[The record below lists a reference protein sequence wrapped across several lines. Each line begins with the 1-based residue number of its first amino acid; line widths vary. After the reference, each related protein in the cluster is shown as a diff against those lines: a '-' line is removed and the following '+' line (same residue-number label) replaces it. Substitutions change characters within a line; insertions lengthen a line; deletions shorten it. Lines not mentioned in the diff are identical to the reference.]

1 MGDENSNKK
10 NKIIIIVI
18 VLVFI
23 APSILSWYVFNHTD
37 FLETRGTSNYGQII
51 TPPIQLENLSL
62 IDPLNT
68 RRTDR
73 LYGKWSMIYVAELCD
88 DICMQNV
95 YRMRQIHMGMG
106 KHSLRVQKVLFLID
120 QDLDELSSLLANY
133 KGQQV
138 ININEIDTE
147 VLLEKFRIEGVKDL
161 SRSQRIYI
169 SDPLGNLMMSYPP
182 DINPKGILKD
192 LKKLLRTSR
201 IG

>member
-1 MGDENSNKK
+1 MDDENSNKK

-62 IDPLNT
+62 IDPLNP
-68 RRTDR
+68 DR
-73 LYGKWSMIYVAELCD
+73 KDTLHGKWSMIYVAERCD

-138 ININEIDTE
+138 INTNSVDTDI
-147 VLLEKFRIEGVKDL
+147 LLEKFRIEGVKDL
-161 SRSQRIYI
+161 PRFQRIYI
-169 SDPLGNLMMSYPP
+169 SDPLGNLMISYPP

>member
-1 MGDENSNKK
+1 MDDENTNKK

-23 APSILSWYVFNHTD
+23 APSIISWYVFNRTD
-37 FLETRGTSNYGQII
+37 FLESRGTSNYGQII

-62 IDPLNT
+62 IDPLDT
-68 RRTDR
+68 QRMDT
-73 LYGKWSMIYVAELCD
+73 LYGKWSMIYVAESCD

-120 QDLDELSSLLANY
+120 QDVNELASLFTNY

-138 ININEIDTE
+138 INTNTIDTDI
-147 VLLEKFRIEGVKDL
+147 LLEKFRLEGVNGL
-161 SRSQRIYI
+161 LRSQRIYI
-169 SDPLGNLMMSYPP
+169 SDPLGNLMMSYPSG
-182 DINPKGILKD
+182 ISPKGILKD
-192 LKKLLRTSR
+192 LKKLLRASR

>member
-1 MGDENSNKK
+1 MGDENPNKK

-23 APSILSWYVFNHTD
+23 APSILSWYIFNHTD
-37 FLETRGTSNYGQII
+37 YLESRGTSNYGQII

-62 IDPLNT
+62 IDPLDT
-68 RRTDR
+68 QRMDT

-95 YRMRQIHMGMG
+95 YRMRQIHIGMG

-138 ININEIDTE
+138 ISTNTIDIDI
-147 VLLEKFRIEGVKDL
+147 LLEKFRIKNIKDP

-182 DINPKGILKD
+182 NINPKGILKD

>member
-1 MGDENSNKK
+1 MDDENSNKK

-51 TPPIQLENLSL
+51 TPPIHLENLSL
-62 IDPLNT
+62 IDPLNP
-68 RRTDR
+68 DR
-73 LYGKWSMIYVAELCD
+73 KDTLHGKWSMIYVAERCD

-138 ININEIDTE
+138 INTNSVDTE
-147 VLLEKFRIEGVKDL
+147 ILLEKFRIEGVKDL
-161 SRSQRIYI
+161 PRSQRIYI
-169 SDPLGNLMMSYPP
+169 SDPLGNLMISYPP

>member
-1 MGDENSNKK
+1 MDKTNSNKR
-10 NKIIIIVI
+10 NKVIIIII

-23 APSILSWYVFNHTD
+23 TPSILSWYIFNHTD

-62 IDPLNT
+62 IDPLNP
-68 RRTDR
+68 DR
-73 LYGKWSMIYVAELCD
+73 KDTLHGKWSMIYVAELCD

-138 ININEIDTE
+138 INTNSVDTDI
-147 VLLEKFRIEGVKDL
+147 LLEKFRKEGVKDL
-161 SRSQRIYI
+161 PRFQRIYI
-169 SDPLGNLMMSYPP
+169 SDPLGNLMISYPP

>member
-1 MGDENSNKK
+1 MDDENSNKK

-62 IDPLNT
+62 IDPLNP
-68 RRTDR
+68 DR
-73 LYGKWSMIYVAELCD
+73 KDTLHGKWSMIYVAERCD

-138 ININEIDTE
+138 INTNSVDTDI
-147 VLLEKFRIEGVKDL
+147 LLEKFRIEGVKDL
-161 SRSQRIYI
+161 PRFQRIYI
-169 SDPLGNLMMSYPP
+169 SDPLGNLMISYPP
-182 DINPKGILKD
+182 GINPKGILKD

>member
-1 MGDENSNKK
+1 MDDENSNKK

-62 IDPLNT
+62 IDPLNP
-68 RRTDR
+68 DR
-73 LYGKWSMIYVAELCD
+73 KDTLHGKWSMIYVAERCD

-138 ININEIDTE
+138 INTNSVDTDI
-147 VLLEKFRIEGVKDL
+147 LLEKFRIEGVKDL
-161 SRSQRIYI
+161 PRFQRIYI
-169 SDPLGNLMMSYPP
+169 SDPFGNLMMSYPP
-182 DINPKGILKD
+182 GINPKGILKD

>member
-1 MGDENSNKK
+1 MDDENSNKK
-10 NKIIIIVI
+10 NKIIIVVI

-37 FLETRGTSNYGQII
+37 FLESRGTSNYGQII
-51 TPPIQLENLSL
+51 TPPVQLENLSL
-62 IDPLNT
+62 IDPLDAQRMDT
-68 RRTDR
+68 
-73 LYGKWSMIYVAELCD
+73 LHGKWSMIYVAELCD
-88 DICMQNV
+88 DICVQNV

-120 QDLDELSSLLANY
+120 QDLDELPSLLANY

-138 ININEIDTE
+138 ININTIDTD
-147 VLLEKFRIEGVKDL
+147 VLLEKFRIKGVKDL

>member
-1 MGDENSNKK
+1 MGDENPNKK

-23 APSILSWYVFNHTD
+23 APSILSWYIFNHTD
-37 FLETRGTSNYGQII
+37 YLESRGTSNYGQII

-62 IDPLNT
+62 IDPLDT
-68 RRTDR
+68 QRMDT

-95 YRMRQIHMGMG
+95 YRMRQIHIGMG

-138 ININEIDTE
+138 ISTNIIDTDI
-147 VLLEKFRIEGVKDL
+147 LLEKFRIEKIKDP

-182 DINPKGILKD
+182 NINPKGILKD

>member
-1 MGDENSNKK
+1 MGDENPNKK

-23 APSILSWYVFNHTD
+23 APSILSWYIFNHTD
-37 FLETRGTSNYGQII
+37 YLESRGTSNYGQII
-51 TPPIQLENLSL
+51 TPSIQLENLSL
-62 IDPLNT
+62 IDPLDT
-68 RRTDR
+68 QRMDT

-95 YRMRQIHMGMG
+95 YRMRQIHIGMG

-138 ININEIDTE
+138 ISTNTIDIDI
-147 VLLEKFRIEGVKDL
+147 LLEKFRIKNIKDP

-182 DINPKGILKD
+182 NINPKGILKD

>member
-1 MGDENSNKK
+1 MGDENPNKK

-23 APSILSWYVFNHTD
+23 APSILSWYIFNHTD
-37 FLETRGTSNYGQII
+37 YLESRGTSNYGQII

-62 IDPLNT
+62 IDPLDT
-68 RRTDR
+68 QRMDT

-95 YRMRQIHMGMG
+95 YRMRQIHIGMG

-138 ININEIDTE
+138 ISTNTIDIDI
-147 VLLEKFRIEGVKDL
+147 LLEKFRIKNIKDP

-182 DINPKGILKD
+182 NINPQGILKD

>member
-1 MGDENSNKK
+1 MDDENSNKK

-62 IDPLNT
+62 IDPLNP
-68 RRTDR
+68 DR
-73 LYGKWSMIYVAELCD
+73 KDTLHGKWSMIYVAELCD

-138 ININEIDTE
+138 INTNSVDTDI
-147 VLLEKFRIEGVKDL
+147 LLEKFRIEGVKDL
-161 SRSQRIYI
+161 PRFQRIYI
-169 SDPLGNLMMSYPP
+169 SDPLGNLMISYPP